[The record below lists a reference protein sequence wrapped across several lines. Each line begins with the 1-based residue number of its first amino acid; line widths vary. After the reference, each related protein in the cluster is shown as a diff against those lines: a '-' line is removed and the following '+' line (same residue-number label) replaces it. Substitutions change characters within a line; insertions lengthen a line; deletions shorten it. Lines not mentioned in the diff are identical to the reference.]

1 MRTNV
6 WYPAIAGGKQI
17 AVKFTVVTEV
27 INTVRVSVS
36 IPCRKGQYVVLYGV
50 DNDRFTFSYNKGKCI
65 VSWVQDT
72 SNIDLLEYLFED
84 IRIWFRFNYAIRMD
98 EGLFTSMELLRVF

>member
-1 MRTNV
+1 MKTNV
-6 WYPAIAGGKQI
+6 WHPAIAGGKQI
-17 AVKFTVVTEV
+17 AIKFNVVTEV

-36 IPCRKGQYVVLYGV
+36 IPCRKGQYVVLHGV
-50 DNDRFTFSYNKGKCI
+50 SNDRFTFSYNKGRCV

-84 IRIWFRFNYAIRMD
+84 IRIWFRFNYAIRLD
-98 EGLFTSMELLRVF
+98 ADLFTSMELLRVF